1 MTEVI
6 KKKRGPKPKSEKIKT
21 IVKKEPKKRGRKPK
35 VDTQPIENINKLPKK
50 RGRKPKEVIEN
61 VQKYI
66 IKDEPIILH
75 LPLKIQTNNDIYI
88 PKPFI
93 NMDKF
98 NSKYK
103 NIDSYKHNLANSSGG
118 DVANVGGVGGDVGG
132 VTNVGGVGGDVTN
145 VGGVGEVN
153 VINKFNELCS
163 EYSNVIE
170 RDKVFPIFLEFIE
183 YNKKK
188 KWPDSTNIDCLWCCH
203 EFDTFPFGIPIK
215 KYEETYYMF
224 GNFCSAECSSAYNFD
239 NNNSSES
246 FERYSLINYLYS
258 NDKEIKVAGPRLSL
272 KKFGGQLSIKEF
284 RNNNTIYS
292 KHYKLLLPPMIS
304 LIPLVE
310 EVNLID
316 NKINFDNNDNL
327 FNLDDSELKLKR
339 NKPLPDSY
347 NTLENCM
354 NLKLV

>member
-1 MTEVI
+1 MTE
-6 KKKRGPKPKSEKIKT
+6 
-21 IVKKEPKKRGRKPK
+21 IVKKKRGRKPK
-35 VDTQPIENINKLPKK
+35 NHNIVTTEGPVSTEGPVTTAGPVTTVGTTVGTTEENKPKKRGRKQKNPIPEVVEEPPIVKLPKK
-50 RGRKPKEVIEN
+50 RGRKPKEPVVELKETILTE
-61 VQKYI
+61 
-66 IKDEPIILH
+66 EPIILH
-75 LPLKIQTNNDIYI
+75 LPLKNINTNEILI

-93 NMDKF
+93 DMDKF

-103 NIDSYKHNLANSSGG
+103 DLNNNETPNLETSI
-118 DVANVGGVGGDVGG
+118 
-132 VTNVGGVGGDVTN
+132 T
-145 VGGVGEVN
+145 EVN

-284 RNNNTIYS
+284 RNNNNIYS
-292 KHYKLLLPPMIS
+292 KNYKLLLPPMIS

-310 EVNLID
+310 ELNLID
-316 NKINFDNNDNL
+316 NKISFDNNDNL

-339 NKPLPDSY
+339 SKPLPESY

>member
-6 KKKRGPKPKSEKIKT
+6 KKKRGPKPKSAKLEIDKKI
-21 IVKKEPKKRGRKPK
+21 PKKRGRKPK
-35 VDTQPIENINKLPKK
+35 TETLELNKETTKLPKK
-50 RGRKPKEVIEN
+50 RGRKPKEVIAN
-61 VQKYI
+61 IQKHI
-66 IKDEPIILH
+66 VKDEPIILH
-75 LPLKIQTNNDIYI
+75 LPIKTSQTNDIYI

-93 NMDKF
+93 DMDKF

-103 NIDSYKHNLANSSGG
+103 DLDNNDIPNLETSI
-118 DVANVGGVGGDVGG
+118 
-132 VTNVGGVGGDVTN
+132 T
-145 VGGVGEVN
+145 EVN

-183 YNKKK
+183 HNKKK
-188 KWPDSTNIDCLWCCH
+188 KWPESTNIDCLWCCH
-203 EFDTFPFGIPIK
+203 EFDNFPFGIPIK
-215 KYEETYYMF
+215 KYDTTYYMF
-224 GNFCSAECSSAYNFD
+224 GNFCSAECSAAYNFD
-239 NNNSSES
+239 NNDSCES

-258 NDKEIKVAGPRLSL
+258 IDKQIKVAGPRLSL
-272 KKFGGQLSIKEF
+272 KKFGGQLSITEF
-284 RNNNTIYS
+284 RNNNNIYS
-292 KHYKLLLPPMIS
+292 KQYKLLLPPMIS

-316 NKINFDNNDNL
+316 NKISIDNNDNL
-327 FNLDDSELKLKR
+327 FNIDNELKLKR
-339 NKPLPDSY
+339 TKPLPDSF

>member
-1 MTEVI
+1 MTETEVV
-6 KKKRGPKPKSEKIKT
+6 KKKRGPKPKSEKLKT
-21 IVKKEPKKRGRKPK
+21 SGKKEPKKRGRKPK
-35 VDTQPIENINKLPKK
+35 SDKKKLENDKTNLPKK
-50 RGRKPKEVIEN
+50 RGRKPKEVIAN

-66 IKDEPIILH
+66 VKDEPIILH
-75 LPLKIQTNNDIYI
+75 LPIKTPQTNDIYI

-103 NIDSYKHNLANSSGG
+103 NIDSNIKPNLETSINKITDISITDSIT
-118 DVANVGGVGGDVGG
+118 GVSND
-132 VTNVGGVGGDVTN
+132 TDIT
-145 VGGVGEVN
+145 ECN

-183 YNKKK
+183 YNKKQ
-188 KWPDSTNIDCLWCCH
+188 KWPDSTSIDCLWCCH

-224 GNFCSAECSSAYNFD
+224 GNFCSAECSAAYNFD

-272 KKFGGQLSIKEF
+272 KKFGGQLSITEF
-284 RNNNTIYS
+284 RNNNNIYS

-316 NKINFDNNDNL
+316 NKISLDNNDNL

-339 NKPLPDSY
+339 NKPLPESY

>member
-6 KKKRGPKPKSEKIKT
+6 KKKRGPKPKSVKIEHEKNI
-21 IVKKEPKKRGRKPK
+21 PKKRGRKPK
-35 VDTQPIENINKLPKK
+35 SETVDSNTNSTTKSTTKSTTDSTTDSTKLPKK

-61 VQKYI
+61 IQKHI
-66 IKDEPIILH
+66 VKDEPIILH
-75 LPLKIQTNNDIYI
+75 LPIKITQHNDIYI

-93 NMDKF
+93 DMDKF

-103 NIDSYKHNLANSSGG
+103 DLDNNDSPNLEKSI
-118 DVANVGGVGGDVGG
+118 
-132 VTNVGGVGGDVTN
+132 T
-145 VGGVGEVN
+145 EVN
-153 VINKFNELCS
+153 VIHKFNELCS

-183 YNKKK
+183 HNKKK
-188 KWPDSTNIDCLWCCH
+188 KWPESTNIDCLWCCH
-203 EFDTFPFGIPIK
+203 EFTNFPFGIPIK
-215 KYEETYYMF
+215 KYDTTYYMF
-224 GNFCSAECSSAYNFD
+224 GNFCSAECSAAYNFD
-239 NNNSSES
+239 NNDSCES
-246 FERYSLINYLYS
+246 FERYSQINYLYS
-258 NDKEIKVAGPRLSL
+258 NDKPIKVAGPRLAL
-272 KKFGGQLSIKEF
+272 KKFGGQLSITEF
-284 RNNNTIYS
+284 RNNNNIYS

-316 NKINFDNNDNL
+316 TIDNKISMDNTDNL
-327 FNLDDSELKLKR
+327 FNIDNELKLKR
-339 NKPLPDSY
+339 KKPLPDSF

>member
-1 MTEVI
+1 MSDTKSEVV
-6 KKKRGPKPKSEKIKT
+6 KKKRGPKPKSEKLKMNQESE
-21 IVKKEPKKRGRKPK
+21 KKVPKKRGRKPK
-35 VDTQPIENINKLPKK
+35 SETEKLETEKNKLPKK
-50 RGRKPKEVIEN
+50 RGRKPKKVIEN

-66 IKDEPIILH
+66 VKDEPIILH
-75 LPLKIQTNNDIYI
+75 LPIKAPQTNDIFI

-103 NIDSYKHNLANSSGG
+103 DIDNIKPNLETSI
-118 DVANVGGVGGDVGG
+118 
-132 VTNVGGVGGDVTN
+132 T
-145 VGGVGEVN
+145 EVN
-153 VINKFNELCS
+153 VVNKFNELCS

-183 YNKKK
+183 NNKKK
-188 KWPDSTNIDCLWCCH
+188 KWPDSTSIDCLWCCH
-203 EFDTFPFGIPIK
+203 EFDNFPFGIPIK
-215 KYEETYYMF
+215 KCEDTYHMF
-224 GNFCSAECSSAYNFD
+224 GNFCSAECAAAYNFD
-239 NNNSSES
+239 NNNTCES
-246 FERYSLINYLYS
+246 YERYSLINYLYS
-258 NDKEIKVAGPRLSL
+258 NDKEIKVSGPRLSL

-284 RNNNTIYS
+284 RNNNNIYS
-292 KHYKLLLPPMIS
+292 KNYKLLLPPMIS

-310 EVNLID
+310 ELNLID
-316 NKINFDNNDNL
+316 NKISFDNNDNL

-339 NKPLPDSY
+339 SKPLPESY

>member
-1 MTEVI
+1 MTETNPEVV
-6 KKKRGPKPKSEKIKT
+6 KKKRGPKPKSEKLKMIQESE
-21 IVKKEPKKRGRKPK
+21 KKVPKKRGRKPK
-35 VDTQPIENINKLPKK
+35 SETQKIANEQNKLPKK
-50 RGRKPKEVIEN
+50 RGRKPKKVIEN

-66 IKDEPIILH
+66 VKDEPIILH
-75 LPLKIQTNNDIYI
+75 LPIKTPQNNEIYI

-103 NIDSYKHNLANSSGG
+103 DIDNDIKPNLETSI
-118 DVANVGGVGGDVGG
+118 
-132 VTNVGGVGGDVTN
+132 T
-145 VGGVGEVN
+145 EVN
-153 VINKFNELCS
+153 VINKYNELCS
-163 EYSNVIE
+163 EYNNVIE

-183 YNKKK
+183 NNKKK
-188 KWPDSTNIDCLWCCH
+188 KWPDSTSIDCLWCCH
-203 EFDTFPFGIPIK
+203 EFDNFPFGIPIK

-224 GNFCSAECSSAYNFD
+224 GNFCSAECVSAYNFD
-239 NNNSSES
+239 NNNSCES

-272 KKFGGQLSIKEF
+272 KKFGGQLSITEF
-284 RNNNTIYS
+284 RNNNNIYS
-292 KHYKLLLPPMIS
+292 KNYKLLLPPMIS

-316 NKINFDNNDNL
+316 NKISIDNNDNL
-327 FNLDDSELKLKR
+327 FNLDDSELKLR
-339 NKPLPDSY
+339 RSKPLPESY